1 MSRFRMIV
9 ITAIAAA
16 GLAINAGPAIAAVA
30 QSHVSHPATSRMATS
45 GSQASAHGGQVT
57 IPDSHCTR
65 GGVEATIYKTNCT
78 DATSL
83 NHGCGASSGK
93 MAFSPAYIY
102 NGCGK
107 RVWLFTG
114 DLTGTRVCISPS
126 TGNNGAFKPSYHYY
140 QITKNPDK
148 CP

>member
-9 ITAIAAA
+9 IAVITAA
-16 GLAINAGPAIAAVA
+16 GLAIGAGPAIAAVT
-30 QSHVSHPATSRMATS
+30 QNQVSHPASV
-45 GSQASAHGGQVT
+45 ASPAGQVM

-65 GGVEATIYKTNCT
+65 GGPEVVIYKAGCT

-83 NHGCGASSGK
+83 NHGSCNAATGK
-93 MAFSPAYIY
+93 MPFSPVYIF

-114 DLTGTRVCISPS
+114 DLTGTKVCITGG
-126 TGNNGAFKPSYHYY
+126 TGNNNAFRPHYHYY
-140 QITKNPDK
+140 QITRNSIK